1 MEVTSFESTSTE
13 EVDVCFIFDNTISE
27 NDLAWDNSVDMID
40 LLASYGISTEPN
52 LLLSLLQGGA
62 VNQNVDDNFP
72 FTPEPSSGATVFSSE
87 EFSVYV
93 RDTMPSTPGSRD
105 IKDSFEVC
113 LEMFTNDDNVTKPTI
128 FLVTHDGPDSVTAF
142 SL

>member
-1 MEVTSFESTSTE
+1 MEVTSFESTSAE

-62 VNQNVDDNFP
+62 VNQNVDD
-72 FTPEPSSGATVFSSE
+72 AFSSE

-105 IKDSFEVC
+105 IKDSFEAC

-128 FLVTHDGPDSVTAF
+128 FLVTHDGPDSVTI
-142 SL
+142 SKINVYVWNRIS

>member
-62 VNQNVDDNFP
+62 VNQNVDD
-72 FTPEPSSGATVFSSE
+72 AFSSE

-105 IKDSFEVC
+105 IKDSFEAC

-128 FLVTHDGPDSVTAF
+128 FLVTHDGPDSVTLWTSIIIF
-142 SL
+142 SK

>member
-27 NDLAWDNSVDMID
+27 NDLAWDNSVDMIN

-62 VNQNVDDNFP
+62 VNQNVDD
-72 FTPEPSSGATVFSSE
+72 AFSSE

-105 IKDSFEVC
+105 IKDSFEAC

-128 FLVTHDGPDSVTAF
+128 FLVTHDGPDSVTI
-142 SL
+142 SKINVYVWNRIS